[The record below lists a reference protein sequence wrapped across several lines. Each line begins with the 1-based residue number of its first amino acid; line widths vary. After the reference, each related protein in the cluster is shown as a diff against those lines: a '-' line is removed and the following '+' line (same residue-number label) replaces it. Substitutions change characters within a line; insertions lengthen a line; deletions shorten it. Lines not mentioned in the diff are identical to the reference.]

1 MTHKCPATRPALA
14 ALLLVL
20 GSEAV
25 WAVSADEYLFTPT
38 VTQGEREIDWH
49 FGTGSSGET
58 TAAQSETGLA
68 LGAGVTQHWFTEF
81 DIEYRKQSPT
91 GTRLDAF
98 EWENIF
104 QIGEPGQW
112 PVDIGMVLNVEKP
125 YAKSWSSAKGEDW
138 SARFGPLLQKDI
150 GKVQV
155 NFNFLIT
162 HFFQSSEF
170 SEVQLCFQSQIKY
183 RYSQPLEV
191 GIQAFGRLSS
201 SEQTWTAYSE
211 QVHRVGPVVLGRLVM
226 PRERS
231 LSYNVAFLIGTTAH
245 SPDRTLRFQLEYE
258 F

>member
-1 MTHKCPATRPALA
+1 MTRKCPATRPALA

-20 GSEAV
+20 GTEAA

-81 DIEYRKQSPT
+81 DIEYRKQSPA

-112 PVDIGMVLNVEKP
+112 PVDIGMVFNVEKP
-125 YAKSWSSAKGEDW
+125 YANSWNSAQDGGVVYTIRAVASKGYRQDSS
-138 SARFGPLLQKDI
+138 Q
-150 GKVQV
+150 
-155 NFNFLIT
+155 
-162 HFFQSSEF
+162 FQSSHYAFF
-170 SEVQLCFQSQIKY
+170 SKL
-183 RYSQPLEV
+183 
-191 GIQAFGRLSS
+191 
-201 SEQTWTAYSE
+201 
-211 QVHRVGPVVLGRLVM
+211 
-226 PRERS
+226 
-231 LSYNVAFLIGTTAH
+231 
-245 SPDRTLRFQLEYE
+245 
-258 F
+258 